1 MSATFA
7 KRLEL
12 LNDRSMAPD
21 NNRFLVKKWI
31 NTYVLSL
38 RGDILNML
46 LADAIL
52 LLPLELV
59 FKQIPAPYPF
69 FVTFGNIVETLL
81 ISFIASF
88 IFYFV
93 QVHMPETKQKE
104 DLYPSIAALYF
115 RILHTEKSLLYNF
128 VGANSY
134 EELNEDI
141 IKAGARARD
150 VNIQDAPLILAG
162 LERNANWL
170 EYGFNAIEEIDK
182 TWEMIMKYS
191 TFLDSECLSLL
202 SRLQSGGVLGVFRA
216 LRGIY
221 RTLKN
226 GVNIEGIENEFVTF
240 WHFVQVQDDYY
251 NRVFAPYKV

>member
-1 MSATFA
+1 M
-7 KRLEL
+7 
-12 LNDRSMAPD
+12 
-21 NNRFLVKKWI
+21 KKWI
-31 NTYVLSL
+31 KTYVVSL
-38 RGDILNML
+38 RGDILKML
-46 LADAIL
+46 LADVIL
-52 LLPLELV
+52 LLLMELV

-69 FVTFGNIVETLL
+69 FVTIGDIVVTLL

-115 RILHTEKSLLYNF
+115 RILNTEKSLLYNF
-128 VGANSY
+128 VGAKSY
-134 EELNEDI
+134 EELNEDMI
-141 IKAGARARD
+141 IAGAKARD

-162 LERNANWL
+162 VERNANWL
-170 EYGFNAIEEIDK
+170 EYGFNAVEDIDK

-202 SRLQSGGVLGVFRA
+202 SKVQSGGVLGVFRA

-221 RTLKN
+221 RTLSN
-226 GVNIEGIENEFVTF
+226 GVNIGDIENEFLKF

-251 NRVFAPYKV
+251 NRVFAPYKI

>member
-1 MSATFA
+1 M
-7 KRLEL
+7 
-12 LNDRSMAPD
+12 
-21 NNRFLVKKWI
+21 KKWI

-38 RGDILNML
+38 RSDILKML
-46 LADAIL
+46 LADVIL
-52 LLPLELV
+52 LLLMELV

-69 FVTFGNIVETLL
+69 FVTIGDIVVTLL

-104 DLYPSIAALYF
+104 DLYPSIASLYF

-128 VGANSY
+128 VGAKSY
-134 EELNEDI
+134 EELDEDI
-141 IKAGARARD
+141 IMAGAKARD

-162 LERNANWL
+162 VERNANWL
-170 EYGFNAIEEIDK
+170 EYSFNAVEEIDK

-202 SRLQSGGVLGVFRA
+202 SMVQSGGVLGVFRA

-221 RTLKN
+221 RTLKK
-226 GVNIEGIENEFVTF
+226 GVNIEGMENEFVKF
-240 WHFVQVQDDYY
+240 WHFVQVQDEYY
-251 NRVFAPYKV
+251 NRVFTPYKI